1 MGTKIS
7 AKYDGMCKL
16 CGEEWR
22 VSDEIYYQKNPKA
35 ICSDYDCFQK
45 QGGSLDHLKPVGS
58 DQKRITSF
66 RDQVIVTKIPDA
78 VASDNVKKVAEV
90 WDEYMVTAHHRTK
103 DLYPEQDVNTHVF
116 GQIRSKIIDQL
127 LFITSMMKEK

>member
-7 AKYDGMCKL
+7 AKYDGMCKT
-16 CGEEWR
+16 CGEEWH
-22 VSDEIYYQKNPKA
+22 VKDEIYYQKTPKA
-35 ICSDYDCFQK
+35 ICSDYDCFQQ
-45 QGGSLDHLKPVGS
+45 QGGNLDKLQSKQS
-58 DQKRITSF
+58 SFTSF
-66 RDQVIVTKIPDA
+66 RDQVIVTKVPEA
-78 VASDNVKKVAEV
+78 TASDNVKKVADV

-127 LFITSMMKEK
+127 LYITQLLKEK

>member
-22 VSDEIYYQKNPKA
+22 VSDEIYYQKQPKA

-45 QGGSLDHLKPVGS
+45 QNGTLDKLQSKQNS
-58 DQKRITSF
+58 FASF
-66 RDQVIVTKIPDA
+66 RDQVIVSKLPDA
-78 VASDNVKKVAEV
+78 TASDNVKKVADV
-90 WDEYMVTAHHRTK
+90 WDEYLVTAHHRTK

-116 GQIRSKIIDQL
+116 GQIRSKIIDQFLAITEL
-127 LFITSMMKEK
+127 LKEK

>member
-22 VSDEIYYQKNPKA
+22 VSDEIYYQKQPKA

-45 QGGSLDHLKPVGS
+45 QNGTLDKLQSKQNS
-58 DQKRITSF
+58 FASF
-66 RDQVIVTKIPDA
+66 RDQVIVSKLPDA
-78 VASDNVKKVAEV
+78 TASDNVKKVADV
-90 WDEYMVTAHHRTK
+90 WDEYLVTAHHRTK

-116 GQIRSKIIDQL
+116 GQTRSKIIDQFLAITEL
-127 LFITSMMKEK
+127 LKEK

>member
-22 VSDEIYYQKNPKA
+22 VSDEIYYQKQPKA
-35 ICSDYDCFQK
+35 KCSDYDCFQK
-45 QGGSLDHLKPVGS
+45 QNGTLDKLQSKQNS
-58 DQKRITSF
+58 FASF
-66 RDQVIVTKIPDA
+66 RDQVIVSKLPDA
-78 VASDNVKKVAEV
+78 TASDNVKKVADV
-90 WDEYMVTAHHRTK
+90 WDEYLVTAHHRTK

-116 GQIRSKIIDQL
+116 GQIRSKIIDQFLAITEL
-127 LFITSMMKEK
+127 LKEK

>member
-22 VSDEIYYQKNPKA
+22 VSDEIYYQKQPKA

-45 QGGSLDHLKPVGS
+45 QGGNLDKLQSKQNS
-58 DQKRITSF
+58 FTSF
-66 RDQVIVTKIPDA
+66 KDQVIVSKLPDA
-78 VASDNVKKVAEV
+78 TASDNVKKVADV
-90 WDEYMVTAHHRTK
+90 WDEYLVTAHHRTK

-127 LFITSMMKEK
+127 LFITQIMKEK

>member
-22 VSDEIYYQKNPKA
+22 VSDEIYYQKQPKA

-45 QGGSLDHLKPVGS
+45 QNGTLDTIRPQTKNS
-58 DQKRITSF
+58 FTSF
-66 RDQVIVTKIPDA
+66 RDQVIVTKVPEA
-78 VASDNVKKVAEV
+78 TASDNVKKVADV

-127 LFITSMMKEK
+127 LFITQIMKEK

>member
-22 VSDEIYYQKNPKA
+22 VSDEIYYQKQPKA

-45 QGGSLDHLKPVGS
+45 QDGNLDKLQSKQNAS
-58 DQKRITSF
+58 TSF
-66 RDQVIVTKIPDA
+66 RDQVIVSKLPDA
-78 VASDNVKKVAEV
+78 TASDNVKKVADV
-90 WDEYMVTAHHRTK
+90 WDEYLVTAHHRTK

-116 GQIRSKIIDQL
+116 GQIRSKIIDQFLAITEL
-127 LFITSMMKEK
+127 LKEK

>member
-22 VSDEIYYQKNPKA
+22 VSDEIYYQKQPKA

-45 QGGSLDHLKPVGS
+45 QSGTLDKLQSKQS
-58 DQKRITSF
+58 SFTSF
-66 RDQVIVTKIPDA
+66 RDQVIVSKLPDA
-78 VASDNVKKVAEV
+78 TASDSVKKVADV
-90 WDEYMVTAHHRTK
+90 WDEYLVTAHHRTK

-127 LFITSMMKEK
+127 LAITQLLKEK

>member
-22 VSDEIYYQKNPKA
+22 VSDEIYYQKQPKA

-45 QGGSLDHLKPVGS
+45 QNGTLDKLQSKQNS
-58 DQKRITSF
+58 FASF
-66 RDQVIVTKIPDA
+66 RDQVIVSKLPDA
-78 VASDNVKKVAEV
+78 TASDNVKKVAEV

-116 GQIRSKIIDQL
+116 GQIRSKIIDQFLAITEL
-127 LFITSMMKEK
+127 LKEK

>member
-22 VSDEIYYQKNPKA
+22 VSDEIYYQKQPKA

-45 QGGSLDHLKPVGS
+45 QNGTLDKLQSKQNS
-58 DQKRITSF
+58 FASF
-66 RDQVIVTKIPDA
+66 RDQVIVSKLPDA
-78 VASDNVKKVAEV
+78 TASDNVKKVADV
-90 WDEYMVTAHHRTK
+90 WDEYLVTAHHRTK

-127 LFITSMMKEK
+127 LAITQLLKEK

>member
-22 VSDEIYYQKNPKA
+22 VRDEIYYQKQPKA

-45 QGGSLDHLKPVGS
+45 QGGNLDKLQSKQNS
-58 DQKRITSF
+58 FTSF
-66 RDQVIVTKIPDA
+66 KDQVIVSKLPDA
-78 VASDNVKKVAEV
+78 TASDNVKKVADV
-90 WDEYMVTAHHRTK
+90 WDEYLVTAHHRTK

-127 LFITSMMKEK
+127 LFITQIMKEK